1 MAEGREAGTPR
12 VGVRRVSFMRALVE
26 SSLAAGRA
34 ALVRA
39 AWSEA
44 RKEFASVL
52 ALEETV
58 EALEGMGVAAR
69 WQMDGPAALEAH
81 ERAYR
86 LARESGDA
94 VASAR
99 LAIELV
105 FDCVQFRGA
114 AEMSGWLER
123 AGHLLE
129 RLPPQPEHAVLVYL
143 RANRAL
149 NGEHDPA
156 EARRLAGEGVGAAE
170 AVGSLDLEMLCR
182 ALEGLALV
190 AAGSVRE
197 GMRLLDAATTAAV
210 GGEVATVR
218 IVEVICCHLIDACQR
233 VRDLDRAGE
242 WCVRVEEISHRYA
255 DAEMFATCRTHYADI
270 LLWRG
275 EWREAEET
283 LGAACRELGG
293 VPRKVV
299 EGVVRLAELR
309 RRQGRPD
316 QAEAL
321 LAQAEGHRMA
331 LLVRA
336 ALRLD
341 REDALGAAEEAERF
355 LRRVG
360 NADHFERVP
369 ALELLVRARLRLGD
383 RAAAH
388 EAVDELERTAAEGGT
403 SSLRAVA
410 LVARSRSNAEAAP
423 EEARHALEDAVELFA
438 ACGARY
444 EAAQAQLELARLL
457 RRLDRGADAD
467 VAGATARAALAELGA
482 PSPPPERSLL
492 TAREQ
497 EVLRLLARGHSNDAI
512 ASELFVSVRTVER
525 HVENLYRKIGVSG
538 RTARAA
544 ATAWALAHGMA

>member
-1 MAEGREAGTPR
+1 
-12 VGVRRVSFMRALVE
+12 
-26 SSLAAGRA
+26 
-34 ALVRA
+34 
-39 AWSEA
+39 
-44 RKEFASVL
+44 
-52 ALEETV
+52 
-58 EALEGMGVAAR
+58 
-69 WQMDGPAALEAH
+69 
-81 ERAYR
+81 
-86 LARESGDA
+86 
-94 VASAR
+94 
-99 LAIELV
+99 
-105 FDCVQFRGA
+105 
-114 AEMSGWLER
+114 
-123 AGHLLE
+123 
-129 RLPPQPEHAVLVYL
+129 
-143 RANRAL
+143 
-149 NGEHDPA
+149 
-156 EARRLAGEGVGAAE
+156 
-170 AVGSLDLEMLCR
+170 
-182 ALEGLALV
+182 
-190 AAGSVRE
+190 
-197 GMRLLDAATTAAV
+197 
-210 GGEVATVR
+210 VR

-270 LLWRG
+270 LVWRG

-444 EAAQAQLELARLL
+444 EAAQARLELARLL
-457 RRLDRGADAD
+457 RRLDRGTDAD

>member
-1 MAEGREAGTPR
+1 
-12 VGVRRVSFMRALVE
+12 MRALVE
-26 SSLAAGRA
+26 SSLVAGRA

-39 AWSEA
+39 AWGEA
-44 RKEFASVL
+44 RREFAAVL
-52 ALEETV
+52 AVEETA
-58 EALEGMGVAAR
+58 EALEGLGVAAR
-69 WQMDGPAALEAH
+69 WQMDGTAALAAH

-86 LARESGDA
+86 LARERGDA
-94 VASAR
+94 VATAR
-99 LAIELV
+99 LAIELA
-105 FDCVQFRGA
+105 FDCLQFRGA
-114 AEMSGWLER
+114 AEANGWLER

-129 RLPPQPEHAVLVYL
+129 RLPPQPEHAVLAYM

-149 NGEHDPA
+149 NGEHDPVD
-156 EARRLAGEGVGAAE
+156 ARRLAAVGVAAAE
-170 AVGSLDLEMLCR
+170 AAGSLDLEMLCR

-197 GMRLLDAATTAAV
+197 GMWLLDAATTAALA
-210 GGEVATVR
+210 GEVATVR

-233 VRDLDRAGE
+233 VRDLERAGE
-242 WCVRVEEISHRYA
+242 WCVRVEEISQRYA

-270 LLWRG
+270 LVWRG
-275 EWREAEET
+275 EWREAEAT

-321 LAQAEGHRMA
+321 LAEAGGHRMA
-331 LLVRA
+331 MLVLA

-341 REDALGAAEEAERF
+341 REDAAGAAEEAERF

-360 NADHFERVP
+360 EGDRFERVP
-369 ALELLVRARLRLGD
+369 ALELLVRARLQLGD
-383 RAAAH
+383 PSAAR

-403 SSLRAVA
+403 ASLRAVA
-410 LVARSRSNAEAAP
+410 LVARSRLAAETAPDAAR
-423 EEARHALEDAVELFA
+423 AALEDAVDLFA

-444 EAAQAQLELARLL
+444 EAAQARLELARLL
-457 RRLDRGADAD
+457 RGLGRSTDAD
-467 VAGATARAALAELGA
+467 VVGAAARAALADLGA
-482 PSPPPERSLL
+482 PAPAVERSLL
-492 TAREQ
+492 TSREQ
-497 EVLRLLARGHSNDAI
+497 EVLRLLAHGHSNEAI
-512 ASELFVSVRTVER
+512 ASELVVSVRTVER

-538 RTARAA
+538 RTARVS